1 MRRFV
6 FVTDVFMNRFALFLF
21 VLLIAAAGAPEAG
34 AQYMIKLSL
43 DKKTFLSQEPMRATV
58 ELSNNSGSDVVMGGR
73 GNSNWLSFHLEDAT
87 GRQYPPVGVEV
98 EEPFVFKAGAA
109 MKRQIQMSDNH
120 AIGEI
125 GTYAVT
131 AVVYHA
137 PTQSYY
143 QSNRVRFTVTE
154 VKAFWEQDFGVPQG
168 LEDAGRVRKYS
179 LHVLR
184 EDDGSRL
191 YFRLT
196 DDRSQMRVATYSL
209 GPVSLALDPSFTMDS
224 QNRLQV
230 FFLAAPQV
238 FVHCIIGPDGTL
250 VSRKYFK
257 EGKDNRPMLATRAG
271 EIFVTGGI
279 PFDPNAPAVVPQNTE
294 RSASQRPPGL

>member
-1 MRRFV
+1 M
-6 FVTDVFMNRFALFLF
+6 
-21 VLLIAAAGAPEAG
+21 AAVWVPEASG
-34 AQYMIKLSL
+34 QYTIKLSL

-58 ELSNNSGSDVVMGGR
+58 ELSNNSGSDVVMGGPA
-73 GNSNWLSFHLEDAT
+73 NTNWLSFHLEDAT
-87 GRQYPPVGVEV
+87 GRQYPPVQVEV
-98 EEPFVFKAGAA
+98 EEPFVFKAGAV

-120 AIGEI
+120 AIADI
-125 GTYAVT
+125 GAYGVH

-143 QSNRVRFTVTE
+143 QSNRVRFAVTE

-168 LEDAGRVRKYS
+168 LQDAGRVRKYS

-209 GPVSLALDPSFTMDS
+209 GPVNLALDPSFTMDS
-224 QNRLQV
+224 KNRLQV
-230 FFLAAPQV
+230 FFLAAPQI
-238 FVHCIIGPDGTL
+238 FVHCVIGPDGTL
-250 VSRKYFK
+250 VSRKYYK
-257 EGKDNRPMLATRAG
+257 EGKDNRPVLATRAG
-271 EIFVTGGI
+271 EIFVAGGI
-279 PFDPNAPAVVPQNTE
+279 LFDPNAPVVTPQNTG
-294 RSASQRPPGL
+294 RTASQRPPGL

>member
-1 MRRFV
+1 
-6 FVTDVFMNRFALFLF
+6 
-21 VLLIAAAGAPEAG
+21 
-34 AQYMIKLSL
+34 
-43 DKKTFLSQEPMRATV
+43 
-58 ELSNNSGSDVVMGGR
+58 
-73 GNSNWLSFHLEDAT
+73 
-87 GRQYPPVGVEV
+87 VEV
-98 EEPFVFKAGAA
+98 EEPFVFKAGAV
-109 MKRQIQMSDNH
+109 MKRQILMSENH
-120 AIGEI
+120 AIADI
-125 GTYAVT
+125 GPYAVH

-143 QSNRVRFTVTE
+143 QSNRLRFTVTD

-168 LEDAGRVRKYS
+168 LQDAGRVRKYS

-196 DDRSQMRVATYSL
+196 DDRSQMRMATFSL
-209 GPVSLALDPSFTMDS
+209 GPVNLALDPSFTMDS
-224 QNRLQV
+224 QNRLQA
-230 FFLAAPQV
+230 FFLAAPQI

-250 VSRKYFK
+250 VSRKYYK

-279 PFDPNAPAVVPQNTE
+279 LFDPNAPVASPKSTG
-294 RSASQRPPGL
+294 RTASQRPPGL

>member
-1 MRRFV
+1 
-6 FVTDVFMNRFALFLF
+6 MNRFVAIFYAL
-21 VLLIAAAGAPEAG
+21 VLAAVWVPEASG
-34 AQYMIKLSL
+34 QYMIKLSL

-58 ELSNNSGSDVVMGGR
+58 ELSNNSGSDVVMGGPA
-73 GNSNWLSFHLEDAT
+73 NTNWLSFHLEDAT
-87 GRQYPPVGVEV
+87 GRQYPPVQVEV
-98 EEPFVFKAGAA
+98 EEPFVFKAGAV
-109 MKRQIQMSDNH
+109 MKRQILMSENH
-120 AIGEI
+120 AIADI
-125 GTYAVT
+125 GPYAVH

-137 PTQSYY
+137 PTQAYY

-168 LEDAGRVRKYS
+168 LQDAGRVRKYS

-196 DDRSQMRVATYSL
+196 DDRSQMRMATFSL
-209 GPVSLALDPSFTMDS
+209 GPVNLALDPSFTMDS
-224 QNRLQV
+224 QNRLQA
-230 FFLAAPQV
+230 FFLAAPQI
-238 FVHCIIGPDGTL
+238 FVHCIIGPDGTV
-250 VSRKYFK
+250 VSRKYYK

-279 PFDPNAPAVVPQNTE
+279 LFDPNAPVVTPKSTG
-294 RSASQRPPGL
+294 RTASQRPPGL

>member
-1 MRRFV
+1 
-6 FVTDVFMNRFALFLF
+6 MNRIVICVYAL
-21 VLLIAAAGAPEAG
+21 VAAALLVPEAG
-34 AQYMIKLSL
+34 AQYMIKLTL

-58 ELSNNSGSDVVMGGR
+58 ELSNNSGTDVVMGGPA
-73 GNSNWLSFHLEDAT
+73 NTNWMSFQLEDAT

-109 MKRQIQMSDNH
+109 MKRQIQMSENH
-120 AIGEI
+120 AIAEI
-125 GTYAVT
+125 GPYSVT

-143 QSNRVRFTVTE
+143 QSNRVSFTVTD

-168 LEDAGRVRKYS
+168 LQDAGRVRKYS

-184 EDDGSRL
+184 EDNGSRL

-209 GPVSLALDPSFTMDS
+209 GPVNLALDPSFTLDP
-224 QNRLQV
+224 QNRLQT
-230 FFLAAPQV
+230 FFLAAPQI
-238 FVHCIIGPDGTL
+238 FVHCIIGPDGKL
-250 VSRKYFK
+250 VSRKYYK

-271 EIFVTGGI
+271 EIFVAGGI
-279 PFDPNAPAVVPQNTE
+279 LFDPSAPAVTPQSTG

>member
-1 MRRFV
+1 M
-6 FVTDVFMNRFALFLF
+6 FMNRFAAIVYALFLAA
-21 VLLIAAAGAPEAG
+21 VLAPEAS

-43 DKKTFLSQEPMRATV
+43 DKKNFLSEEPMRATI
-58 ELSNNSGSDVVMGGR
+58 ELSNNSGSDVVMGGPA
-73 GNSNWLSFHLEDAT
+73 NSNWLSFHLEDAT
-87 GRQYPPVGVEV
+87 GRQYPPVKVEV

-109 MKRQIQMSDNH
+109 MKRQIMMSDNH
-120 AIGEI
+120 AIADI

-143 QSNRVRFTVTE
+143 QSNRVRFTVSE

-168 LEDAGRVRKYS
+168 QQDAGRVRKYS

-196 DDRSQMRVATYSL
+196 DDRSQMRLATFSL

-224 QNRLQV
+224 QNRLQT
-230 FFLAAPQV
+230 FFLAAPQI

-250 VSRKYFK
+250 VSRKYYK
-257 EGKDNRPMLATRAG
+257 EGKDNRPMLATKAG
-271 EIFVTGGI
+271 EIFVAGGI
-279 PFDPNAPAVVPQNTE
+279 LFDPNAPVVAPKE
-294 RSASQRPPGL
+294 AARSASQRPPGL